1 MVSPLTMWA
10 GMSTNI
16 GLFIILFALVG
27 IAIYFSRRGKVF
39 GFGGSQGS
47 ALGQLTAHETYY
59 VERILGV
66 LADVRYQKPDLGS
79 MDFDDSIF
87 IDLIGELDSIEPF
100 AATAHYD
107 QHRAYRDAV
116 ANFVTAR
123 RATIIALRDTTPT
136 IHSITR
142 DQIADCRIALGARD
156 LMATY
161 SQSVDSQIEELLK
174 CCEAEAPA
182 WEMMRQCL
190 YELDV
195 ALYRLRFNPG

>member
-1 MVSPLTMWA
+1 MTMWA
-10 GMSTNI
+10 DMSINI
-16 GLFIILFALVG
+16 GIFIILLALAG
-27 IAIYFSRRGKVF
+27 IIIYFGRRGKVF
-39 GFGGSQGS
+39 GFGGSRAS
-47 ALGQLTAHETYY
+47 APVQLTVHETYY
-59 VERILGV
+59 VESILGI
-66 LADVRYQKPDLGS
+66 LSDVRHEKPDLGS
-79 MDFDDSIF
+79 MDFSDSIF
-87 IDLIGELDSIEPF
+87 IDLIGKLDSLEPF
-100 AATAHYD
+100 AVTAHYG

-123 RATIIALRDTTPT
+123 RATVIALRDTTPI

-142 DQIADCRIALGARD
+142 DQIPDCRIALGARD

-174 CCEAEAPA
+174 CCESEAPA

-195 ALYRLRFNPG
+195 ALYRLRFSLG